1 MQIDNMLLDQI
12 TQNILGVFNKV
23 GETRE
28 ELSRKINDV
37 LREAV
42 ERFDLVTREEFD
54 AAQELLSNTR
64 IKVDALEKR
73 VAELEA
79 EASTKDTANEPE
91 VS

>member
-1 MQIDNMLLDQI
+1 MQIDNTVLDQI
-12 TQNILGVFNKV
+12 TQNVLGVFDKV

-28 ELSRKINDV
+28 ELTRKVNDV

-54 AAQELLSNTR
+54 TANELLSNTR
-64 IKVDALEKR
+64 IKVETLEKR

-79 EASTKDTANEPE
+79 SVQPP
-91 VS
+91 VSS